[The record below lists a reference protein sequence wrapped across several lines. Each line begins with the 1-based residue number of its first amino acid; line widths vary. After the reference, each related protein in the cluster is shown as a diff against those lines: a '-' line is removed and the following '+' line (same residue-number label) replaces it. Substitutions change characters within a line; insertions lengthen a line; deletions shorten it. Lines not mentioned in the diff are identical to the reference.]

1 MASKF
6 DEMIRSIS
14 GKREMFE
21 PSEFDDPV
29 AMQTDWTPTKYDG
42 KNFRSH
48 KLVELNSERIEFRL
62 TTRAKLSSLM
72 FLVVGF
78 VVVVAYFCKVLFGGW
93 QVDGDNLCLLGFG
106 LVIMIVGG
114 SMLYFCSAPI
124 VFDRRRG
131 FFWNVRKNP
140 DLMCEKRNSKQ
151 ADEPEKVHA
160 SEHSWIVGKSRN
172 TLKHFAELE
181 KVHALQ
187 IIAELCSNKTE
198 RGRRTK
204 TYHSYELNLVLEDGK
219 RINVVDHG
227 DQDSL
232 REDAGT
238 LSAFLGKPIWD
249 AT

>member
-6 DEMIRSIS
+6 DEMIRSMS
-14 GKREMFE
+14 GNREMFE

-29 AMQTDWTPTKYDG
+29 AMQIDWTPTKLGG
-42 KNFRSH
+42 KSFRSH
-48 KLVELNSERIEFRL
+48 KLLEPNSERLEFRL

-78 VVVVAYFCKVLFGGW
+78 LVVFAYFCKVLFGGW
-93 QVDGDNLCLLGFG
+93 QVDGGNLCLLGLG
-106 LVIMIVGG
+106 LVFMIVGG
-114 SMLYFCSAPI
+114 SVFYFCSAPI

-131 FFWNVRKNP
+131 FFWNVRKSP
-140 DLMCEKRNSKQ
+140 ELMCEKRNSKQ
-151 ADEPEKVHA
+151 VAEPENVHT
-160 SEHSWIVGKSRN
+160 SEDSWIYGKARN

-187 IIAELCSNKTE
+187 IIAEKCSTKGE
-198 RGRRTK
+198 RGRSGTP
-204 TYHSYELNLVLEDGK
+204 YHSYELNLVLEDSK

-232 REDAGT
+232 RKDAGT
-238 LSAFLGKPIWD
+238 LAAFLDKPIWD